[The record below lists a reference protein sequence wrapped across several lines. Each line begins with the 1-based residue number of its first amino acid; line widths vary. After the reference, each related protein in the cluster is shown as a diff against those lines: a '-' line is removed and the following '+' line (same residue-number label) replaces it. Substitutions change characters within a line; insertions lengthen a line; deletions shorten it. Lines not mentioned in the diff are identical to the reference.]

1 MLEQIVPTQILNQTT
16 LMNNKPKGT
25 KLNTQTKRRRETGF
39 KALLDE
45 KIKNLNK

>member
-16 LMNNKPKGT
+16 LMNNNPKGT
-25 KLNTQTKRRRETGF
+25 KLNTQTRKRKDKGF